1 MAFNNAPT
9 HANAKGQLDT
19 NEMGTVTHLVSF
31 AQGHDE
37 GRRSDGRRPRGR
49 GGRLR
54 AAALVG
60 GRYAVLFLGSASLRA
75 DAVDRLR
82 ASSVSDC
89 AAAWDRIFVFFL
101 KTSLSGGCME
111 FPELANPCS
120 FRGCSEKNDFLPFTC
135 VALPGGWRRPRPAPV
150 CPREP
155 ACVAPAVMGC
165 NVGHPGAVG
174 ATDAGKS
181 FASTT
186 TVMRTMAVTPSL
198 ATTSVCAFV
207 LACVLAFV
215 RACGVRERKCA
226 GNCRPVV
233 TGRLCSWE
241 ARRGHV

>member
-1 MAFNNAPT
+1 
-9 HANAKGQLDT
+9 
-19 NEMGTVTHLVSF
+19 
-31 AQGHDE
+31 
-37 GRRSDGRRPRGR
+37 
-49 GGRLR
+49 
-54 AAALVG
+54 
-60 GRYAVLFLGSASLRA
+60 
-75 DAVDRLR
+75 
-82 ASSVSDC
+82 
-89 AAAWDRIFVFFL
+89 
-101 KTSLSGGCME
+101 ME

-215 RACGVRERKCA
+215 RACACVRESVRA
-226 GNCRPVV
+226 TV
-233 TGRLCSWE
+233 GR
-241 ARRGHV
+241 